1 MNKKQC
7 IVFLSLSFVLFLF
20 PSEQKEIP
28 KKTQHADVAKV
39 PESTPPQA
47 VPAGEGSGK
56 LRLSASDQQEEEQLS
71 AEDYFKKRLEEEE
84 QVTAEDYFK
93 KRLGL
98 K

>member
-7 IVFLSLSFVLFLF
+7 IVFLSLCFVLFLF
-20 PSEQKEIP
+20 PSERKEIP
-28 KKTQHADVAKV
+28 QKSKHADAAKV

-47 VPAGEGSGK
+47 VPAGDGSGK
-56 LRLSASDQQEEEQLS
+56 LRLSASDQQEEEQCS
-71 AEDYFKKRLEEEE
+71 
-84 QVTAEDYFK
+84 AEDYFK